1 MRKKTP
7 AKKTAARPPSAAAAA
22 VAAVVSQTTPPGSR
36 TRKAKAAP
44 APAPRSA
51 VLASALVRRGPGR
64 PPRSDEPTA
73 PAPRSA
79 VLASALVQR
88 RPGRPPRSDEPTASV
103 IVRMPASVMASAR
116 EYAASQRRTL
126 NAVFLDGLARELS
139 ESGRPLPP
147 LLTHPDSAATD
158 GI

>member
-36 TRKAKAAP
+36 TRKAK
-44 APAPRSA
+44 
-51 VLASALVRRGPGR
+51 
-64 PPRSDEPTA
+64 TA

-79 VLASALVQR
+79 APAPVQR
-88 RPGRPPRSDEPTASV
+88 GPGRPPRSDEPTASV

-147 LLTHPDSAATD
+147 LLSHPDSAATD

>member
-1 MRKKTP
+1 MKKKTP

-22 VAAVVSQTTPPGSR
+22 VAAAVSQTKPPGSR
-36 TRKAKAAP
+36 TRKA
-44 APAPRSA
+44 PAPRSA
-51 VLASALVRRGPGR
+51 
-64 PPRSDEPTA
+64 A
-73 PAPRSA
+73 PAS
-79 VLASALVQR
+79 VQR
-88 RPGRPPRSDEPTASV
+88 GPGRPPRSDEPTASV

-126 NAVFLDGLARELS
+126 NAVFLDGLARELA

-147 LLTHPDSAATD
+147 LLSHPDSAATD

>member
-1 MRKKTP
+1 MKKKTP

-22 VAAVVSQTTPPGSR
+22 VAAVVSQTQPPGSR

-44 APAPRSA
+44 ASASAPRSA
-51 VLASALVRRGPGR
+51 
-64 PPRSDEPTA
+64 A
-73 PAPRSA
+73 PAP
-79 VLASALVQR
+79 VQR
-88 RPGRPPRSDEPTASV
+88 GPGRPPRSDEPTASV
-103 IVRMPASVMASAR
+103 IVRMPASVISAAR

-126 NAVFLDGLARELS
+126 NAVFLDGLARELA